1 MKLRLTTPKVDEAAE
16 RELEER
22 VRRTAG
28 RDRSGENVPEAY
40 WQNLIVRT
48 NRRIDDVSSGKGIT
62 ISWAARVA
70 IPGVIAILS
79 FMIGLHYYTPELT
92 TRRDALADVV
102 LALPNGVAD
111 SVFQNYPLNAS
122 EAMGVVGE
130 RMLEIS
136 DEQMRDYFIEE
147 GGMTS
152 VLEVLTDEQVSEG
165 LTLLE
170 SPSTE
175 SEG

>member
-1 MKLRLTTPKVDEAAE
+1 VDEAIE
-16 RELEER
+16 KELEES
-22 VRRTAG
+22 VRGAAG
-28 RDRSGENVPEAY
+28 HDQSGEDVPQAY
-40 WQNLIVRT
+40 WQNLIIRT

-70 IPGVIAILS
+70 IPGVVALLS
-79 FMIGLHYYTPELT
+79 FMIGLRYYTPELT
-92 TRRDALADVV
+92 TGRDALADVV

-122 EAMGVVGE
+122 EAMEVVGE
-130 RMLEIS
+130 RMLEVS
-136 DEQMRDYFIEE
+136 DQQMHDYFIEE
-147 GGMTS
+147 GGMRS
-152 VLEVLTDEQVSEG
+152 VLEVLTEEQVSEV

-170 SPSTE
+170 SSSAE